1 MLKELQIRFNFCW
14 KLFEWI
20 RDRYEKTLIDSMSC
34 KYIVLNHPPL
44 SRDKTGFFITSPYP
58 RVLSEKIKPY
68 LKRSILKKLTSYDY
82 KTLYQFLTRETILF

>member
-34 KYIVLNHPPL
+34 KYIVLNHY
-44 SRDKTGFFITSPYP
+44 PYQ
-58 RVLSEKIKPY
+58 KIKPVF
-68 LKRSILKKLTSYDY
+68 LLRALIREFFQKKLN
-82 KTLYQFLTRETILF
+82 LI